1 MSNTNISVPELYVNE
16 RSFSSVDVNSILMDA
31 FSHKISNINVAHVFS
46 MTERLIAL
54 NSQQE
59 AKVSHV
65 LSGLDDETVLV
76 NEFGIPITRGKLKR
90 LLPSG
95 RLNDDIINFYINLVK
110 IRNDAICVT
119 KHQRRSHFFD
129 IFFVTKLLENEV
141 YTYQNVKRY
150 NLLQFYLILTVP
162 NDFIL

>member
-1 MSNTNISVPELYVNE
+1 MSNINIPVPGLYVNE
-16 RSFSSVDVNSILMDA
+16 LKFSSVDVNSIVFDS
-31 FSHKISNINVAHVFS
+31 FSHNTSNINVANVVLL
-46 MTERLIAL
+46 TERFIVL

-59 AKVSHV
+59 AEVSHV
-65 LSGLDDETVLV
+65 LSALDDETVLV
-76 NEFGIPITRGKLKR
+76 NEFGIPITRGNLKR

-95 RLNDDIINFYINLVK
+95 KLNDALINFYINLVK
-110 IRNDAICVT
+110 FRNDAICDK

-129 IFFVTKLLENEV
+129 IFFLSKLLENDV

-150 NLLQFYLILTVP
+150 NLLQFYLILTVA